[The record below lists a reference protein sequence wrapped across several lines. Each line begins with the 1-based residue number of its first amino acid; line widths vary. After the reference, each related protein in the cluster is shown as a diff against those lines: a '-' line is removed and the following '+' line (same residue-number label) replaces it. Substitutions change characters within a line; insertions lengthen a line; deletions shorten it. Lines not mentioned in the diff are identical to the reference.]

1 LALFSF
7 EEVFVKKKALF
18 VGRFAPPHKG
28 HIEAIIKLVSEF
40 DEVLIG
46 LGSCY
51 EVGSPRH
58 PFLAV
63 YREKMI
69 LLSLHEMGCDL
80 SRIKIAHVQDFKD
93 FEQWIEHILILVKK
107 EQITHFVTGNEKD
120 ILNVLKEKNMKLDL
134 DFINPELGSIVPY
147 HATDLRKA
155 IVEGDY
161 NKFLEI
167 AAPGTIALM
176 GSVNGFQGIREA
188 IENDAPQF
196 YGGRQT
202 VDVVLT
208 LSEKLRSRGGQD
220 YYKDYVLCGTRPDKD
235 KKKEF
240 PNYLGIP
247 GNAIETFESP
257 LNAAVRTLKEKANL
271 DVELLDMQF
280 EPSPISITFS
290 KTRII
295 TTMSFLKLF
304 NSSDIRLAGSEGGSS
319 QCYHIPLYGGIEE
332 FNRYISDTKD
342 LSDLKFIRIEDAL
355 AEGLAYEQTGMVLA
369 ASKRLNH

>member
-1 LALFSF
+1 M
-7 EEVFVKKKALF
+7 KKKALF
-18 VGRFAPPHKG
+18 IGRFAPPHKG
-28 HIEAIIKLVSEF
+28 HIEAIINLVAEF
-40 DEVLIG
+40 NEVVIG

-58 PFLAV
+58 PFLAI

-69 LLSLHEMGCDL
+69 LFSLHEMGCDIGK
-80 SRIKIAHVQDFKD
+80 IKIAHVQDFKT
-93 FEQWIEHILILVKK
+93 FEQWIEHIMTLVKREK
-107 EQITHFVTGNEKD
+107 ITHFVTGNEKD
-120 ILNVLKEKNMKLDL
+120 ILNVLKEKKMKLNL
-134 DFINPELGSIVPY
+134 GFINPELGSAVPY
-147 HATDLRKA
+147 HAVDLRKA
-155 IVEGDY
+155 IVDGDY

-167 AAPGTIALM
+167 AAPGTIALI
-176 GSVNGFQGIREA
+176 GSINGFQGIREA
-188 IENDAPQF
+188 IENEAPQF

-202 VDVVLT
+202 IDVVIT
-208 LSEKLRSRGGQD
+208 LSEKHRSKGGQD

-247 GNAIETFESP
+247 GDAINTFESP

-271 DVELLDMQF
+271 DVTLLDTQY

-295 TTMSFLKLF
+295 TTIGFLKLF
-304 NSSDIRLAGSEGGSS
+304 NSTDKRLAGKKGGSS

-332 FNRYISDTKD
+332 FNRYISETKY
-342 LSDLKFIRIEDAL
+342 LSNLQFIRIEDAL
-355 AEGLAYEQTGMVLA
+355 AEGLAYEQTEMVLT

>member
-1 LALFSF
+1 M
-7 EEVFVKKKALF
+7 KKKALF
-18 VGRFAPPHKG
+18 IGRFAPPHKG
-28 HIEAIIKLVSEF
+28 HIEAIINLASEF
-40 DEVLIG
+40 DEVVIG

-58 PFLAV
+58 PFLAI

-69 LLSLHEMGCDL
+69 LLSLYEMGCDKGK
-80 SRIKIAHVQDFKD
+80 IKIAHIQDFKD
-93 FEQWIEHILILVKK
+93 FEQWIEHILTLVKK
-107 EQITHFVTGNEKD
+107 EKITHFVTGNEKD
-120 ILNVLKEKNMKLDL
+120 ILNVLKEKNIELDL
-134 DFINPELGSIVPY
+134 DFINPELTSTVPY
-147 HATDLRKA
+147 HAVDLRKA

-176 GSVNGFQGIREA
+176 GSINGFQGIREA
-188 IENDAPQF
+188 IENEAPKF

-202 VDVVLT
+202 IDVVLT
-208 LSEKLRSRGGQD
+208 LSEKLKSKGGHD
-220 YYKDYVLCGTRPDKD
+220 YYKDYVLCGTRPDND

-247 GNAIETFESP
+247 GNAIEMFESP

-271 DVELLDMQF
+271 NVELLNTQY
-280 EPSPISITFS
+280 EPSPICITFT
-290 KTRII
+290 KGKII

-304 NSSDIRLAGSEGGSS
+304 NSSDIRLAGREGGSS
-319 QCYHIPLYGGIEE
+319 QCYHIPLYGGVEE
-332 FNRYISDTKD
+332 FNAYVNDTED
-342 LSDLKFIRIEDAL
+342 LSNLQFIRIEDAL
-355 AEGLAYEQTGMVLA
+355 AEGLAYEQTGMVKA

>member
-1 LALFSF
+1 MESRSM
-7 EEVFVKKKALF
+7 KKKALF
-18 VGRFAPPHKG
+18 IGRFAPPHKG
-28 HIEAIIKLVSEF
+28 HIEAIINLASGF
-40 DEVLIG
+40 DEVVIG

-69 LLSLHEMGCDL
+69 LLSLHETGCDKTK
-80 SRIKIAHVQDFKD
+80 IKISHVQDFNT
-93 FEQWIEHILILVKK
+93 FEQWIDHVSSLVKK
-107 EQITHFVTGNEKD
+107 EEITHFVSGNEKD

-134 DFINPELGSIVPY
+134 EFINPELTSTVPY
-147 HATDLRKA
+147 HASDLREA
-155 IVEGDY
+155 IVEGEY

-167 AAPGTIALM
+167 AAPGTIALI
-176 GSVNGFQGIREA
+176 GSINGFQGIREA
-188 IENDAPQF
+188 IENEAPKF

-202 VDVVLT
+202 VDVVIT
-208 LSEKLRSRGGQD
+208 LSEKLKSKSGQE

-247 GNAIETFESP
+247 GDAIETFETP

-271 DVELLDMQF
+271 DVELLDNKY
-280 EPSPISITFS
+280 EPSPVIITFS
-290 KTRII
+290 KNRII

-319 QCYHIPLYGGIEE
+319 QCYHIPLYGSIVE
-332 FNRYISDTKD
+332 FNSSLCDTKD
-342 LSDLKFIRIEDAL
+342 LSGLKFIRIEDAVG
-355 AEGLAYEQTGMVLA
+355 EGLAYEQTGMVKA
-369 ASKRLNH
+369 ALKRLNH

>member
-1 LALFSF
+1 M
-7 EEVFVKKKALF
+7 KKKALF

-28 HIEAIIKLVSEF
+28 HIEAINNLASEF
-40 DEVLIG
+40 DEVVIG

-69 LLSLHEMGCDL
+69 LLSLHETGCDI
-80 SRIKIAHVQDFKD
+80 SKIKIAHVQDFNM
-93 FEQWIEHILILVKK
+93 FEQWIEHILTLVKK
-107 EQITHFVTGNEKD
+107 EKITHFVTGNEKD

-134 DFINPELGSIVPY
+134 DFINPELTSTVPY
-147 HATDLRKA
+147 HASDLRKA

-161 NKFLEI
+161 KKFLEI

-176 GSVNGFQGIREA
+176 GSINGFQGIREA
-188 IENDAPQF
+188 IENEAPKF

-202 VDVVLT
+202 VDVVIT
-208 LSEKLRSRGGQD
+208 LSEKLRSKGGQD
-220 YYKDYVLCGTRPDKD
+220 YYKNYVLCGTRPDKD

-257 LNAAVRTLKEKANL
+257 LYAAVRTLKEKANL
-271 DVELLDMQF
+271 DVDLLDNQY
-280 EPSPISITFS
+280 EPSPIIITFP
-290 KTRII
+290 KAKII
-295 TTMSFLKLF
+295 TTISFLRLF
-304 NSSDIRLAGSEGGSS
+304 NSSDIRLAGREGGSS
-319 QCYHIPLYGGIEE
+319 QCYHIPLYGNIEE
-332 FNRYISDTKD
+332 FNGYISDTED
-342 LSDLKFIRIEDAL
+342 LSNLKFIRIEDAL
-355 AEGLAYEQTGMVLA
+355 AEGLAYEQTGMVKA
-369 ASKRLNH
+369 ASRRLNH